1 MSIEN
6 LKEFGK
12 GYKTMIYSLAVMLV
26 GLGDFID
33 IIQIIS
39 PESAGIVLF
48 LSGLGTLILRY
59 LTNSPMAGKSDS
71 SVQGIAE
78 TPFKT
83 MGNLS
88 PEKEEKKE

>member
-59 LTNSPMAGKSDS
+59 LTNSPIAVKSDPP
-71 SVQGIAE
+71 VKEIEE

-83 MGNLS
+83 MSNLS
-88 PEKEEKKE
+88 SEKEDKKE